1 MIAKISV
8 EKTGIIDEMLSCPYS
23 LKYLSKN
30 GRQPGNPEKRG
41 MHHDGCGMAFSNNG
55 SLEIHKRSKENA
67 WDQSYRQIAK
77 TAASNIFIAH
87 NRLASKGLE
96 MNEEG
101 SHPFSVTASGK
112 TFALCHNGGIRTYMD
127 EAINKHTSDS
137 FIFLKKIIDVSGK
150 NDASD
155 ILKRLRAISD
165 ETDYSSLCSFLI
177 TDSELFVWRIYNEK
191 EQEKK
196 DEYEKYYTL
205 YMSMRNNS
213 VLFSSEALDDSPWML
228 LENKTFLHLH
238 FSGSKISVEYCKI

>member
-1 MIAKISV
+1 
-8 EKTGIIDEMLSCPYS
+8 
-23 LKYLSKN
+23 
-30 GRQPGNPEKRG
+30 

-55 SLEIHKRSKENA
+55 SLEIHKRSKENT
-67 WDQSYRQIAK
+67 WDESYRQIAK
-77 TAASNIFIAH
+77 TASSNIFIAH

-101 SHPFSVTASGK
+101 AHPFSVTALGK
-112 TFALCHNGGIRTYMD
+112 TFSLCHNGGIRTYMD
-127 EAINKHTSDS
+127 EAIDKHTSDT
-137 FIFLKKIIDVSGK
+137 FIFLQKLIDISGK
-150 NDASD
+150 NEASD
-155 ILKRLRAISD
+155 ILQRLRAISD

-191 EQEKK
+191 EQGKK

-228 LENKTFLHLH
+228 MENKTFLHLH